1 MKLARVNKSRSV
13 EVPETWAEGE
23 EMITHALGPYYDER
37 GRNIMR
43 LSIAARVVHG
53 MFGSQFMAP
62 DPTTSLLF
70 LLRRLCERKGA
81 GLNETGT
88 DRKDKEARG

>member
-1 MKLARVNKSRSV
+1 MKLVPVDKNRSV
-13 EVPETWAEGE
+13 EVPETWREAED
-23 EMITHALGPYYDER
+23 MLTHALGSYYDER

-81 GLNETGT
+81 GLNATGT
-88 DRKDKEARG
+88 DRKNKEARG